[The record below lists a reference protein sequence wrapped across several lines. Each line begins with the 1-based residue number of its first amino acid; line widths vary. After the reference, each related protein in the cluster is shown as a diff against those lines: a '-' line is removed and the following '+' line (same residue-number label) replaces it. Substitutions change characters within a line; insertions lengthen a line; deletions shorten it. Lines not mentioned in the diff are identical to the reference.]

1 VRGVAAEQKGDT
13 RERLMTAAVETLRA
27 EGITGATARAIAQ
40 RAGANQA
47 LIFYHFGSV
56 TNLLLQSFLR
66 TSDEQI
72 ARYRA
77 AAEGVGTLHDL
88 VAIARRLHDEDM
100 ESGAVTAV
108 TQLMAAAHE
117 PELNRQI
124 LERFDEWIGIVEEA
138 LRRATEGSPLAG
150 ALPLR
155 EVAYAIASMFLGIEV
170 LSRLDPE
177 RSEAPQLFD
186 MMANMA
192 GMIEALAPVLGPL
205 VGALPAATPTGDPA

>member
-1 VRGVAAEQKGDT
+1 VRGEVAERKGDT
-13 RERLMTAAVETLRA
+13 RERLMAAAIETLRA
-27 EGITGATARAIAQ
+27 EGITGATARAIAA

-56 TNLLLQSFLR
+56 TNLLLQAFLR

-77 AAEGVGTLHDL
+77 AAEDVGSLHDL

-124 LERFDEWIGIVEEA
+124 LERFDDWIRIVEEG
-138 LRRATEGSPLAG
+138 LRRATEGSPMA
-150 ALPLR
+150 AAIPVR
-155 EVAYAIASMFLGIEV
+155 EAAYAISAMFLGIEV
-170 LSRLDPE
+170 LTRLDPE
-177 RSEAPQLFD
+177 KSEAPQLFD
-186 MMANMA
+186 MMANTA
-192 GMIEALAPVLGPL
+192 TLFEALAPMLGPL
-205 VGALPAATPTGDPA
+205 LPATPPADPA